1 MFCPSCGKEIP
12 DDSRY
17 CLGCGKSL
25 GAMFS
30 TSKPIDDE
38 EDEEDEEPE
47 RKSHSGRNILIG
59 FIVLLGLY
67 LGVMAVSHANN
78 VRIPG
83 ITTRTE
89 PITPPNFIVNAGTYY
104 YFGFTVDGAALVA
117 GRFEANGGSGNDIE
131 AFITDADNFENWK
144 NGHQSRV
151 NYQSGRATVGNIELA
166 TSRPGTYYLVFN
178 NRFSLL
184 SNKAITSSINLIH

>member
-17 CLGCGKSL
+17 CLGCGKSPSAAFGATKSLEREKPESKSHYWRNVLIGFVVLLSLYL
-25 GAMFS
+25 GAM
-30 TSKPIDDE
+30 
-38 EDEEDEEPE
+38 
-47 RKSHSGRNILIG
+47 
-59 FIVLLGLY
+59 
-67 LGVMAVSHANN
+67 AVSNANN

-104 YFGFTVDGAALVA
+104 YFGFTVAGAARVA

-144 NGHQSRV
+144 NGHQSRA

-166 TSRPGTYYLVFN
+166 ISRPGTYYLVFN
-178 NRFSLL
+178 NKFSLL
-184 SNKAITSSINLIH
+184 SNKVITSSLNFIH